1 MAAKLS
7 LVDNEDDSDA
17 IGAAADFLRLKAWV
31 KNALDKHS
39 DFYTEAQKCF
49 EFVGGKQWD
58 TADADKLK
66 LDNKPPIVFNI
77 TAPTVDA
84 ICGMEVNNRQEVK
97 FQPRT
102 MGSVQVNERL
112 SSLADWARDNAQAED
127 EESTAFRDALICG
140 RGWTETRLDFDC
152 DPMGA
157 IVIDRVDPM
166 EVGVDPNARK
176 PNLSDARYIFRFKDI
191 DTADAETQFPGIPP
205 SKLDA
210 NWANTIDTRDGG
222 EGNKLDYPDETRDSL
237 KRTDWRPK
245 TVRVV
250 QIQWWETQPAYLV
263 AMPGMQAQ
271 PKQVP
276 ADVWEKAKDAAEAA
290 GMRGQKIQTRVFKQ
304 AFLGADGLLPD
315 EDGETTS
322 DVDSFSLCAS
332 TGRWDADKKYHYG
345 IVRPMMDPQRIV
357 NKTLVQ
363 TIHIFSVSS
372 KGGLL
377 AEKSAFANPR
387 DAEKDWSDPSTIVL
401 LMDGALSGGKVKER
415 PVPDM
420 PPVLANL
427 LEFALNSIRNV
438 TGVNMELLGAA
449 DREQAASLEYQRR
462 QSAMSIL
469 APWFDGLRR
478 YRKTQGHVLIAC
490 LRKLPPGVLVRV
502 VQDEDQP
509 QQMLPAPGGMPGQP
523 MSQMPGGAPQGAP
536 GQQMVPQQPGQPQQ
550 PPSEPQPAFMPFDP
564 AYFGLS
570 KDEEK
575 YDVIVDEAPSSPN
588 QKEATWAA
596 IQPFIP
602 QMEGNPQLLAVA
614 LKYSPIPSGAVAEF
628 TAAMQGPQLPPEVQQ
643 MIEEGKQTIAQ
654 QAQQIQQMQ
663 GDKSIEAA
671 KVQTKAQADAQA
683 NQTDQFNAETDRIH
697 KVGQLGAMGAEQGPT
712 EYEMLK
718 LAMEQKFEAQQTATQ
733 QQFDLM
739 LQHLKNLGS
748 IASAR
753 VRAAPADD
761 PGIEQREE
769 AQGQ

>member
-1 MAAKLS
+1 MARPTLS
-7 LVDNEDDSDA
+7 LVDNDDNTDA
-17 IGAAADFLRLKAWV
+17 IGKAADFLRLKAWV

-97 FQPRT
+97 YLPRT
-102 MGSVQVNERL
+102 NGAIEINERL

-140 RGWTETRLDFDC
+140 RGWTETRLDFDI
-152 DPMGA
+152 DPMGQ

-176 PNLSDARYIFRFKDI
+176 PNLADARYIFRFKDI

-210 NWANTIDTRDGG
+210 NWANTINARDGG
-222 EGNKLDYPDETRDSL
+222 EGNKRDYPEETRDSL

-250 QIQWWETQPAYLV
+250 QIQWWETKPAYLV

-276 ADVWEKAKDAAEAA
+276 AGVWEKAKDAAEAA
-290 GMRGQKIQTRVFKQ
+290 GMRGQKITVRVFKQ
-304 AFLGADGLLPD
+304 AFLGADGLLAG
-315 EDGETTS
+315 EDDDAIV
-322 DVDSFSLCAS
+322 DVDGFSLCAT

-377 AEKSAFANPR
+377 AEKGAFANPR
-387 DAEKDWSDPSTIVL
+387 DAERDWSDPSTIVT
-401 LMDGALSGGKVKER
+401 LMDGALSGGRVKER
-415 PVPDM
+415 PVPQM

-438 TGVNMELLGAA
+438 TGVNMELMGAA

-490 LRKLPPGVLVRV
+490 LRKLPPGVLVRI
-502 VQDEDQP
+502 VQEEDQP
-509 QQMLPAPGGMPGQP
+509 QAALPAPGM
-523 MSQMPGGAPQGAP
+523 PQGAP

-550 PPSEPQPAFMPFDP
+550 PQGEPQPAFVPFDP

-570 KDEEK
+570 NDQEK
-575 YDVIVDEAPSSPN
+575 FDIIVDEAPSSPN
-588 QKEATWAA
+588 QREATWAA
-596 IQPFIP
+596 MQPFAE
-602 QMEGNPQLLAVA
+602 QLAVNPKA
-614 LKYSPIPSGAVAEF
+614 VAVLLKYSPLPSAAAKEL
-628 TAAMQGPQLPPEVQQ
+628 TAAITEGPQIPPELQQ
-643 MIEEGKQTIAQ
+643 EIEQGKQLIAE
-654 QAQQIQQMQ
+654 QAKKIEQLES
-663 GDKSIEAA
+663 DKAIEAA
-671 KVQTKAQADAQA
+671 KIQAKAQSDAAA

-697 KVGQLGAMGAEQGPT
+697 KVGQLGGDEDQGDGDKS
-712 EYEMLK
+712 EVELLK
-718 LAMEQKFEAQQTATQ
+718 QSIELRFEADAQERKQQHEV
-733 QQFDLM
+733 LM
-739 LQHLKNLGS
+739 QHLKNLGQ
-748 IASAR
+748 IAASR
-753 VRAAPADD
+753 VRADATADA
-761 PGIEQREE
+761 GIEASEQREAGE
-769 AQGQ
+769 